1 LLQQVDVGF
10 RVVRRRIDA
19 PMPEDQ
25 AYLLEGDAIAQH
37 LSCRRMAQG
46 MGAFDWRNHAGPP
59 HGALCDQRHAATI
72 EEWPEWSDV
81 SKEDAITLSNGRPA
95 FHIGDDRVSN
105 LLRERETNLIAG
117 FPADQ
122 QRTGFPLDISEA
134 ELRHVAGSKSETC
147 QQQED
152 RAIAATPR

>member
-1 LLQQVDVGF
+1 
-10 RVVRRRIDA
+10 
-19 PMPEDQ
+19 MPVTKDQ
-25 AYLLEGDAIAQH
+25 ALFVEGDAIAPA
-37 LSCRRMAQG
+37 SDCSRMAQG
-46 MGAFDWRNHAGPP
+46 VGAFDWRNHAGPP
-59 HGALCDQRHAATI
+59 AWRALRPMTRCHHRGIA
-72 EEWPEWSDV
+72 EWSDV
-81 SKEDAITLSNGRPA
+81 LKEYPITLSNGRAA
-95 FHIGDDRVSN
+95 FHIGDNRVSN